1 MVLASAR
8 ERDLARVATEVG
20 ATFGEDGCERV
31 AVERHQDG
39 RVLRARRVQLR
50 RLLGREQQVA
60 KLGHAGYRSSAA
72 RSARPGQLSIGVVE
86 RTTCMPAAA

>member
-1 MVLASAR
+1 MATEIR
-8 ERDLARVATEVG
+8 TTFGQDCFPRVAI
-20 ATFGEDGCERV
+20 
-31 AVERHQDG
+31 ERHQDG
-39 RVLRARRVQLR
+39 RVLRPRRVQLR
-50 RLLGREQQVA
+50 RLLGGEQQVA